1 MINNVKKWIVS
12 LTLVALIGGALFSV
26 ATPQITSA
34 AGSNPTCAKSFL
46 LFPVWY
52 RGVVDDSCNVK
63 SPSEL
68 NTTTTSN
75 DGLSIFIWHIVLNII
90 EIGLVAVGYIAV
102 FFILYGGFQFLTSQ
116 GSSDRVVKA
125 KTTITNAV
133 IGLVISLVS
142 SAIINFIMT
151 GLLLG

>member
-26 ATPQITSA
+26 ATPQTTLA
-34 AGSNPTCAKSFL
+34 TGGNPACAKSFL
-46 LFPVWY
+46 GFPVWY
-52 RGVVDDSCNVK
+52 RGAVDDNCNII
-63 SPSEL
+63 SPVG
-68 NTTTTSN
+68 
-75 DGLSIFIWHIVLNII
+75 DALSGFIWHIVLNII

-151 GLLLG
+151 GLIIP

>member
-1 MINNVKKWIVS
+1 MINNAKKWIIM
-12 LTLVALIGGALFSV
+12 LAIVASFGGALVSV

-34 AGSNPTCAKSFL
+34 AGSNPACAKSFL
-46 LFPVWY
+46 GFPVWY
-52 RGVVDDSCNVK
+52 RGVVDDNCNII
-63 SPSEL
+63 SP
-68 NTTTTSN
+68 TG
-75 DGLSIFIWHIVLNII
+75 DALSGFIWHIVLNII

-116 GSSDRVVKA
+116 GSSDGVVKA

-151 GLLLG
+151 GLIIP